1 MIEGIALA
9 LMKTLAT
16 YLFKNYVLMQSKINI
31 EGAPNW
37 YMQNVS
43 NQVCVY
49 DYKTGG
55 MEAVDAAKAAT
66 YPPRWRRNFRIF
78 SNQ

>member
-66 YPPRWRRNFRIF
+66 YPRWRRNFRIF